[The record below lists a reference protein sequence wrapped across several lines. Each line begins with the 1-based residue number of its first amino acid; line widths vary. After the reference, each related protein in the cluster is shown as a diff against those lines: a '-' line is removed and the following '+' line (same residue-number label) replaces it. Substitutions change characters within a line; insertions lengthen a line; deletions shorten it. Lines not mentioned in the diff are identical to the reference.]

1 MAIEITKQHPTYDLF
16 RPDRPG
22 WIPDSVGDDWDP
34 SPFAYQTRE
43 ELMPAGRFH
52 NLYLQTLVEMLKP
65 LLVRLKLI
73 IAIDTF
79 LIYRDWEGRKQ
90 RVAPDALIAAAIE
103 SDDRPR
109 SGAYHLDEEPLPSC
123 VIEIT
128 SPKSVLADLNNKRL
142 FYAWLGIHEY
152 LALDVVQSE
161 DPELLR
167 DQIDV
172 YLWRLVDGVPV
183 AVPPDAEGFV
193 LLESIG
199 VRLRID
205 GQQLLLQVAETGEV
219 LHTTVELTTLL
230 AKTEQARTAAEQRA
244 VDAEAELAHLRE
256 ELARLRGKTE
266 D

>member
-1 MAIEITKQHPTYDLF
+1 MAIEITKQRPTYDLF

-22 WIPDSVGDDWDP
+22 WIPEWVGDDWDP

-52 NLYLQTLVEMLKP
+52 NLYLQTLAEILKP

-79 LIYRDWEGRKQ
+79 LIYRDWEGRRQ
-90 RVAPDALIAAAIE
+90 RVAPDVLIAAAIDGDE
-103 SDDRPR
+103 WQR
-109 SGAYHLDEEPLPSC
+109 SGAYYLDDEPLPSC

-128 SPKSVLADLNNKRL
+128 SPKSALADLNNKRL

-167 DQIDV
+167 DQIGV
-172 YLWRLVDGVPV
+172 YLWRLIDGVPV

-199 VRLRID
+199 VRLRVD
-205 GQQLLLQVAETGEV
+205 GRRLLLHVAETGEI
-219 LHTTVELTTLL
+219 LHTVIELTALRVE
-230 AKTEQARTAAEQRA
+230 AEQARVEAEQRA
-244 VDAEAELAHLRE
+244 TSAETELARLRE
-256 ELARLRGKTE
+256 ELARLRRETE

>member
-1 MAIEITKQHPTYDLF
+1 MAIEITKQRPTYDLF

-22 WIPDSVGDDWDP
+22 WIPEWVGDDWDP
-34 SPFAYQTRE
+34 SPFAYQTHA

-128 SPKSVLADLNNKRL
+128 SPKSILADLYNKRL

-183 AVPPDAEGFV
+183 AVSPDAEGFV
-193 LLESIG
+193 LLESMS
-199 VRLRID
+199 VRLRVD

-219 LHTTVELTTLL
+219 LHTTVELTALL
-230 AKTEQARTAAEQRA
+230 AKTEQRA